1 MARMRRV
8 WRESP
13 SLRRAVPWG
22 IAAGFHVLAWIILAK
37 TPFLQLGRGLP
48 EAPETVVSV
57 FVVPPQPQ
65 PITPVALEDIEAEVT
80 AEAVPT
86 ALPADEPEETASPD
100 TAEPAVATAET
111 PTPTAKP
118 SPATPDVTLPTVDAG
133 RGRRDGLVALSC
145 YDQFSDPD
153 KAAECAG
160 REIRSGWQGNVDEIG
175 EDWSK
180 IAEDMRRG
188 GYAAPSYGPDP
199 LAGMG
204 EGTRVFEGEDVQFRN
219 REFDRW
225 GRYTRSF
232 NSPQE
237 YREYQ
242 RMRDFRRYVGEGGA
256 ISSGYGISETVPLSG
271 WQPSWQ
277 LRDDPNIDR
286 RELDALAREA
296 NE

>member
-1 MARMRRV
+1 MAN
-8 WRESP
+8 
-13 SLRRAVPWG
+13 
-22 IAAGFHVLAWIILAK
+22 
-37 TPFLQLGRGLP
+37 TPFLQFGRGLP
-48 EAPETVVSV
+48 DAPETVVSV
-57 FVVPPQPQ
+57 FVVPPPPPPQ
-65 PITPVALEDIEAEVT
+65 PSAPLPAEDLEPEVAPD
-80 AEAVPT
+80 AVPT
-86 ALPADEPEETASPD
+86 VEPADEPEEEAPPD
-100 TAEPAVATAET
+100 SAAPAVAAAEA
-111 PTPTAKP
+111 PPPTAKP
-118 SPATPDVTLPTVDAG
+118 APSAPNLTLPTVDAG

-145 YDQFSDPD
+145 NDQFSDPD

-204 EGTRVFEGEDVQFRN
+204 EGTRVFEGEDVRFRN

-225 GRYTRSF
+225 GRYTKSF
-232 NSPQE
+232 NSPKE
-237 YREYQ
+237 YRDYQ
-242 RMRDFRRYVGEGGA
+242 RLRDFRRYVGEGGA

-286 RELDALAREA
+286 RELDALVREA